1 MSRRNIT
8 EELIVE
14 TSARI
19 ANKVGLDNLSLKSI
33 AEELNIKSPSLYNHI
48 TNLDDVKRRIMI
60 YGWKQVSEKIVD
72 SAVGVSEYEALKN
85 MCYAFY
91 DYATT
96 NKGILLLCFFIKS
109 MKVLKM
115 KRLLKGYFI

>member
-72 SAVGVSEYEALKN
+72 SAVGVSEYE
-85 MCYAFY
+85 
-91 DYATT
+91 
-96 NKGILLLCFFIKS
+96 LC
-109 MKVLKM
+109 VL
-115 KRLLKGYFI
+115 